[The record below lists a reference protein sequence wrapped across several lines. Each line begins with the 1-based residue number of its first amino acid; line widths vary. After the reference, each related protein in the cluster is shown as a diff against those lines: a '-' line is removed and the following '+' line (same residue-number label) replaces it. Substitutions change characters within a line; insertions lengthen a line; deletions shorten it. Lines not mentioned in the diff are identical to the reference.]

1 MGLQKEI
8 WIADIM
14 ETLHQGS
21 EFIKAGTDHSAYVSN
36 KTVHVPQSGSAPGI
50 SKNRGVLPATI
61 GQRTDTVLDY
71 NLAEFSTDPIVITNL
86 EELQVSY
93 GKRNSVLGQHTA
105 VLNERIGTE
114 TAYAWTPDGS
124 SSLVLRTSGSATSDL
139 PNSTA
144 TGTRK
149 LITKDDIAKMARKLD
164 LDNVPSMDRYL
175 VLPTAMYYELFGI
188 DALVRADF
196 GRVADQTS
204 GVVNEIFGF
213 KVFKRSTTVLF
224 DAQANAVKKA
234 IGSADAVTDCLGAF
248 AFHKSAVAQA
258 LGSVN
263 FFASMDVPEY
273 YGDVMSALIMHGAS
287 KMRTDNKGIVALAQ
301 GYVAP

>member
-8 WIADIM
+8 WIADIK
-14 ETLHQGS
+14 ETLHEGS
-21 EFIKAGTDHSAYVSN
+21 EFIMAGTDHSAFVSN
-36 KTVHVPQSGSAPGI
+36 KTVHVPQSGTAPGI
-50 SKNRGVLPATI
+50 SKNRSVLPAVV
-61 GQRTDTVLDY
+61 GQRTDAVLDY
-71 NLAEFSTDPIVITNL
+71 NLNEFSTDPIVVTSL

-93 GKRNSVLGQHTA
+93 AKRQSVLGQHVN

-114 TAYAWTPDGS
+114 TAFAWTPDGS
-124 SSLVLRTSGSATSDL
+124 SSLVLRTTGASTSDL
-139 PNSTA
+139 PHATA

-149 LITKDDIAKMARKLD
+149 IITKDDIAKMARKLD
-164 LDNVPSMDRYL
+164 LDNIPTNDRYL
-175 VLPTAMYYELFGI
+175 VLPTNMYYELFGI

-213 KVFKRSTTVLF
+213 KVFKRATTILF

-234 IGSADAVTDCLGAF
+234 IGSSASATDCLGAF
-248 AFHKSAVAQA
+248 AFHKSAVAKA

-263 FFASMDVPEY
+263 VFLNTGVAEM

-287 KMRTDNKGIVALAQ
+287 KTRTDNKGIVALAQ